1 MSTTRRF
8 IIPFGS
14 LTIRDIPIVGGKN
27 ASLGEM
33 VRTLSAKGVKV
44 PNGFAV
50 TAQAYRLFF
59 RETGLSRLVPKL
71 MKGLDTS
78 NMKQLT
84 MVGESVRRA
93 VRRAPLP
100 AALQRA
106 VVSQYRKLSLA
117 YKTKNLSVAVRSS
130 ATAED
135 LPDAS
140 FAGQQETYLNV
151 VGEAALL
158 DAVRKAYASLF
169 TNRAISYRVD
179 KGFAKKDVALSVGV
193 QAMVRSDRGASG
205 VLFTIDTESGF
216 RDNVIINAIWGLGEN
231 IVQGAANPDEFV
243 VFKPTLRTGARAII
257 SKKLGAKQ
265 WRMVYGK
272 KGTRNIKVS
281 EKDRMRYCLSDK
293 DVLTL
298 ARWGMII
305 EEHYGKPM
313 DIEWAKDGIT
323 GELFIVQ
330 ARPETVMARR
340 NLNVLETYHMGQSAE
355 RRKSAI
361 ALTGIAVGN
370 KVGSGKV
377 RVIKSIAGIREF
389 QKGEVLVTTMT
400 DPDWEPIMKIASA
413 IVTDSG
419 GRTAHAAIVSRELG
433 IPAVVGTGTGT
444 KVLKTGQMVTVS
456 CAEGEQGVVYRGAI
470 PFTVTKVNLK
480 HLKTPKT
487 QMMMIVGEPDQAFHF
502 AATPNQGVG
511 LARLEFII
519 SNYVRIHPLALVHYQ
534 HLQDKRAKQ
543 QIAKITAHEPDKLKY
558 FVDHLAYGI
567 ARIAA
572 AFYPNDVIVRLSDF
586 KTSEYA
592 SLIGGKAFEPEER
605 NPMIGWRGASRYYDP
620 KYRQGFDL
628 ECRAL
633 KKVREEMGLKNVK
646 VMVPFCRTVEEGKKV
661 VEVMRQNGL
670 VRGKD
675 GLELYV
681 MVEIPSNVILAKE
694 FAEVFDGFSIGSNDL
709 TQLTLG
715 LDRDSGIISH
725 IGDER
730 NEAVKRLIA
739 MVIKSA
745 HETHTKIGICGQGPS
760 DFPEMAEFLVREG
773 IDSMALQPDT
783 VLKTTLHVLE
793 VEKRMKN
800 SKFKVS
806 PLRGIK

>member
-1 MSTTRRF
+1 MATTPRRL
-8 IIPFGS
+8 IVPFRS
-14 LTIRDIPIVGGKN
+14 LTIRDIPEVGGKN

-33 VRTLSAKGVKV
+33 VRTLAAKGVNV
-44 PNGFAV
+44 PDGFAL
-50 TAQAYRLFF
+50 TAHAYRLFF
-59 RETGLSRLVPKL
+59 RTNGLHRTVPKL
-71 MKGLDTS
+71 LRGLDTS
-78 NMKQLT
+78 NLKQLS
-84 MVGESVRRA
+84 MVGESVRHAIRN
-93 VRRAPLP
+93 APLP
-100 AALQRA
+100 HPLTRALLNHYRA
-106 VVSQYRKLSLA
+106 LSRTL
-117 YKTKNLSVAVRSS
+117 KTNKASVAVRSS

-151 VGEAALL
+151 VGEEALL
-158 DAVRKAYASLF
+158 EAVRDAYASLY

-179 KGFAKKDVALSVGV
+179 KGYAKKEVALSIGV
-193 QAMVRSDRGASG
+193 QTMVRADRGASG

-216 RDNVIINAIWGLGEN
+216 RDTVIINGIWGLGEN
-231 IVQGAANPDEFV
+231 IVQGMANPDEYL
-243 VFKPTLRTGARAII
+243 VFKPTLRQGASAII

-265 WRMVYGK
+265 YRMVFAPH
-272 KGTRNIKVS
+272 GTRNTKVPT
-281 EKDRMRYCLSDK
+281 KDQLRYCLADR
-293 DVLTL
+293 DILTL
-298 ARWGMII
+298 AQWGVLI

-313 DIEWAKDGIT
+313 DIEWAKDGLT
-323 GELFIVQ
+323 GKLFIVQ
-330 ARPETVMARR
+330 ARPETVMARKDV
-340 NLNVLETYHMGQSAE
+340 NVLETYHMGQSAE

-370 KVGSGKV
+370 KIGSGKV
-377 RVIKSIAGIREF
+377 RVIKNIAGIREF

-433 IPAVVGTGTGT
+433 IPAVVGTGSGT
-444 KVLKTGQMVTVS
+444 KVLKTGEAVTVS

-502 AATPNQGVG
+502 ASIPNQGVG

-519 SNYVRIHPLALVHYQ
+519 SNYVRIHPLALVHYGR
-534 HLQDKRAKQ
+534 LKDKRAQ
-543 QIAKITAHEPDKLKY
+543 REIAKITAYEHDKQKY
-558 FVDHLAYGI
+558 FVDQLAYGI

-572 AFYPNDVIVRLSDF
+572 AFHPRDVIVRLSDF

-592 SLIGGKAFEPEER
+592 SLIGGKEFEPEER

-620 KYRQGFDL
+620 NYMPGFAL

-633 KKVREEMGLKNVK
+633 KKVRGEMGLKNVK

-661 VEVMRQNGL
+661 VEVLAQNGL

-715 LDRDSGIISH
+715 LDRDSGLISH

-730 NEAVKRLIA
+730 NEAVKRLISS
-739 MVIKSA
+739 VIQSA

-760 DFPEMAEFLVREG
+760 DFPEMAEFLVKEG
-773 IDSMALQPDT
+773 INSIALQPDT

-793 VEKRMKN
+793 MEKRMRNPK
-800 SKFKVS
+800 
-806 PLRGIK
+806 

>member
-106 VVSQYRKLSLA
+106 VVSQYRKLSLS
-117 YKTKNLSVAVRSS
+117 YKTKNLSVAVPSS

-281 EKDRMRYCLSDK
+281 EKDRMRFSLSDK

-298 ARWGMII
+298 SRWGMII

-534 HLQDKRAKQ
+534 
-543 QIAKITAHEPDKLKY
+543 I
-558 FVDHLAYGI
+558 
-567 ARIAA
+567 
-572 AFYPNDVIVRLSDF
+572 
-586 KTSEYA
+586 
-592 SLIGGKAFEPEER
+592 
-605 NPMIGWRGASRYYDP
+605 
-620 KYRQGFDL
+620 
-628 ECRAL
+628 
-633 KKVREEMGLKNVK
+633 
-646 VMVPFCRTVEEGKKV
+646 CRTNAQSSRSQK
-661 VEVMRQNGL
+661 
-670 VRGKD
+670 
-675 GLELYV
+675 
-681 MVEIPSNVILAKE
+681 
-694 FAEVFDGFSIGSNDL
+694 
-709 TQLTLG
+709 
-715 LDRDSGIISH
+715 
-725 IGDER
+725 
-730 NEAVKRLIA
+730 
-739 MVIKSA
+739 
-745 HETHTKIGICGQGPS
+745 
-760 DFPEMAEFLVREG
+760 
-773 IDSMALQPDT
+773 
-783 VLKTTLHVLE
+783 
-793 VEKRMKN
+793 
-800 SKFKVS
+800 
-806 PLRGIK
+806 

>member
-59 RETGLSRLVPKL
+59 RETGLSHLVPKL

-78 NMKQLT
+78 NMKELSS
-84 MVGESVRRA
+84 VGESVRRA

-265 WRMVYGK
+265 WRMVYGQ

-323 GELFIVQ
+323 GELYVVQ

-340 NLNVLETYHMGQSAE
+340 NVNVLETYHMGQSAE
-355 RRKSAI
+355 RRKGAI

-502 AATPNQGVG
+502 AATPNRGVG

-558 FVDHLAYGI
+558 FVDQLSYGI

-620 KYRQGFDL
+620 KYMPGFAL

-730 NEAVKRLIA
+730 NEAVKRLIS

-773 IDSMALQPDT
+773 IDSIALQPDT

-793 VEKRMKN
+793 VEKQLKRK
-800 SKFKVS
+800 
-806 PLRGIK
+806 

>member
-44 PNGFAV
+44 PNGFEV

-370 KVGSGKV
+370 KVGSGNV

-400 DPDWEPIMKIASA
+400 DPAWEPIMKIASA

-456 CAEGEQGVVYRGAI
+456 CAEGEQGGGYRGAI

-519 SNYVRIHPLALVHYQ
+519 SNYVRIHPLALVHYG
-534 HLQDKRAKQ
+534 HLKDKRAQQ

-558 FVDHLAYGI
+558 FVDQLAYGI

-592 SLIGGKAFEPEER
+592 SLIGGREFEPEER

-620 KYRQGFDL
+620 KYMPGFAL

-633 KKVREEMGLKNVK
+633 KKVREDMGLKNVK